1 MKWLVFFLVSFPA
14 LAAKP
19 TFSIMVKRKYDNAF
33 YKITKE
39 GKLWVCKTNHFPY
52 YEAKENPLAK
62 LNWKELEKESKSLP
76 QQCQSPVVLE
86 NSLDGKTKMISTCL
100 SQKETLS
107 LYERISELCRSKI

>member
-1 MKWLVFFLVSFPA
+1 MKFFFLLLISIPA
-14 LAAKP
+14 LAAGP
-19 TFSIMVKRKYDNAF
+19 SFSILVKRKYDNAY

-39 GKLWVCKTNHFPY
+39 GKLWICKTNHFPY

-62 LNWKELEKESKSLP
+62 MNWKELEKESKSFP
-76 QQCQSPVVLE
+76 QQCQAPVVLE
-86 NSLDGKTKMISTCL
+86 NSLDGKAKMISTCL

>member
-1 MKWLVFFLVSFPA
+1 MKFLYLILISFPA

-39 GKLWVCKTNHFPY
+39 GKVWVCKTNHFPY
-52 YEAKENPLAK
+52 YEAKENPLSK
-62 LNWKELEKESKSLP
+62 MNWKELEKESKVKP
-76 QQCQSPVVLE
+76 QQCQSIVVME
-86 NSLDGKTKMISTCL
+86 NSLDGKAKMISTCL
-100 SQKETLS
+100 KQKETLS